1 MSDKNTSYSEILK
14 STALVGGS
22 QVIVTLISIVRI
34 KFVAVL
40 LGPSGIGLMGM
51 YQSATGMIGTL
62 TGLGVGS
69 SGVRQIAA
77 ASAKDDDTRITRS
90 IVTLR
95 RTSMILAVIGMVLT
109 IILSEPLSKITF
121 GDSSHA
127 TAFAILSIT
136 LFFGAIT
143 SGQMAL
149 LQGKRQIANIAAVS
163 VFGAILGTVFSIPII
178 YTWGEAGIVPLIICI
193 SLFSILPSWWY
204 ARKISLQP
212 LEMSWREVWQ
222 ESQLL
227 LSLGFVFMASSF
239 VASVVTFLTRIIVI
253 QEIGIDS
260 VGLYIASVTLSS
272 IYIGMVIKAMSM
284 DFYPRLTA
292 IVEDNQA
299 CNRLINEQT
308 EVGIFMALPGIL
320 ATLTF
325 APEVLHLFYS
335 AEFVAASELVRWMI
349 FGVFLKVMSFPLGY
363 FVVAKGLGRTF
374 FWLEMGYNSI
384 HIIMIWFGVL
394 YFGLIGVGIAFSSMY
409 FLSLI
414 INYLVVRRIS
424 GFRWITINLRIFSIA
439 FVCLGIILLAINF
452 LPGGTA
458 LALNTFLTI
467 TVSSYCLKKL
477 NDLIRPE
484 WFANFSTKLK
494 GRLGIRG

>member
-1 MSDKNTSYSEILK
+1 LK

-22 QVIVTLISIVRI
+22 QVVVTLISIIRI
-34 KFVAVL
+34 KFVAIL

-51 YQSATGMIGTL
+51 YQSATSMIATL
-62 TGLGVGS
+62 TGLGVGT

-77 ASAKDDDTRITRS
+77 ASAKDDNTRITRS
-90 IVTLR
+90 IVALR
-95 RTSMILAVIGMVLT
+95 RTSLILAVIGMLFT
-109 IILSEPLSKITF
+109 IILSEPLSQITF
-121 GDSSHA
+121 GNSSHA
-127 TAFAILSIT
+127 TAFAFLSVT

-149 LQGKRQIANIAAVS
+149 LQGKRQIANIAAIS
-163 VFGAILGTVFSIPII
+163 IFGAILGTVFSIPII
-178 YTWGEAGIVPLIICI
+178 YTWNEAGIVPLIICI

-212 LEMSWREVWQ
+212 LEMSWQDVWQ

-227 LSLGFVFMASSF
+227 LSLGFVFMVSSF

-272 IYIGMVIKAMSM
+272 IYTGMIIKAMSM
-284 DFYPRLTA
+284 DFYPRLTG
-292 IVEDNQA
+292 IVEDNHA
-299 CNRLINEQT
+299 CNRMINEQT
-308 EVGIFMALPGIL
+308 EVGILMALPGIL

-335 AEFVAASELVRWMI
+335 AEFAAASDLVRWMI
-349 FGVFLKVMSFPLGY
+349 FGVFVKVMSFPLGY
-363 FVVAKGLGRTF
+363 YVVARGLGRTF
-374 FWLEMGYNSI
+374 FWLEIGYSSI

-394 YFGLIGVGIAFSSMY
+394 YFGLIGVGIAYSSMY

-424 GFRWITINLRIFSIA
+424 GFRWMTANTRIVSIA
-439 FVCLGIILLAINF
+439 IVCLGVILMTINF
-452 LPGGTA
+452 LPSGTA
-458 LALNTFLTI
+458 LILNTFLTI
-467 TVSSYCLKKL
+467 TVSYYCLKKL

-484 WFANFSTKLK
+484 WFTNFITKLK
-494 GRLGIRG
+494 GRFRIRG